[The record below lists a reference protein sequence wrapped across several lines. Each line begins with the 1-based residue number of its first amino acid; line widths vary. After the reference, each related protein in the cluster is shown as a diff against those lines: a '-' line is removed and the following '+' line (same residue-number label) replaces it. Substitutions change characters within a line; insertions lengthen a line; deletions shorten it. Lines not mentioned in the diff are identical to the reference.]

1 MLVPS
6 QQQVG
11 FMAIALADR
20 IRAEELK
27 EQIRVLV
34 KEQAEIAARY
44 ASYDTKSETE
54 RLAAHLA
61 FVENRKMIGRLSQE
75 LLRLVCI

>member
-1 MLVPS
+1 MD
-6 QQQVG
+6 
-11 FMAIALADR
+11 IALADR

-34 KEQAEIAARY
+34 KEQAEIAARF
-44 ASYDTKSETE
+44 ASYETNSETE
-54 RLAAHLA
+54 RRAAHLA
-61 FVENRKMIGRLSQE
+61 FVENRVMIGRLSQE

>member
-1 MLVPS
+1 
-6 QQQVG
+6 
-11 FMAIALADR
+11 MAIALADR

-34 KEQAEIAARY
+34 REQADIAARF
-44 ASYDTKSETE
+44 ANYDSNSETE
-54 RLAAHLA
+54 RRAAHLA
-61 FVENRKMIGRLSQE
+61 FVENRVMIGRLSQE

>member
-1 MLVPS
+1 M
-6 QQQVG
+6 G
-11 FMAIALADR
+11 IALADR

-34 KEQAEIAARY
+34 KEQAEIAARF
-44 ASYDTKSETE
+44 ASYDINSETE
-54 RLAAHLA
+54 RLAAQLA
-61 FVENRKMIGRLSQE
+61 FVENRVMIGRLSQE